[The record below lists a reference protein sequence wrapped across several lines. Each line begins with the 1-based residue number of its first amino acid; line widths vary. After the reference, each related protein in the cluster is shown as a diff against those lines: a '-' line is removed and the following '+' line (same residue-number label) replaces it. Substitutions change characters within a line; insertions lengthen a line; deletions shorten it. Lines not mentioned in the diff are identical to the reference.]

1 MALAK
6 PMSYKRPKDLKGTL
20 LRLLRYLGAHKLSL
34 AAVAVMVVL
43 SSMANILGTYLLRPV
58 IRNFIE
64 PGDIA
69 GLGRM
74 VLKMAAMYDPDPPS
88 SIFRL
93 PHPRGTDESLHQ

>member
-64 PGDIA
+64 PGDIFPGGFPGA
-69 GLGRM
+69 KPMGDR
-74 VLKMAAMYDPDPPS
+74 
-88 SIFRL
+88 
-93 PHPRGTDESLHQ
+93 